1 MQARTVTQCSRI
13 LKIMSDPERLQ
24 IVDILHRA
32 PCNVT
37 ELATRLDKP
46 IANVSHHLQIMRRA
60 GLVAGDRA
68 GRCVTYRLAPE
79 YFGSS
84 DGTGCRLELGCC
96 QLELTPRK

>member
-1 MQARTVTQCSRI
+1 M
-13 LKIMSDPERLQ
+13 LKIVSDRDRLR
-24 IVDILHRA
+24 IVDNLHRA

-37 ELATRLDKP
+37 ELATRLGKP
-46 IANVSHHLQIMRRA
+46 IANVSHHLQILRRA
-60 GLVAGDRA
+60 GLVVADRV

-96 QLELTPRK
+96 QLDLTPKE